1 MKPLLSII
9 IPFYG
14 TADKK
19 MLERCIASIR
29 NQGMETEDYEI
40 LIEDDNGKGLG
51 GARNIG
57 IGKARGEY
65 LLFIDA
71 DDYLFP
77 GMLAQCMVL
86 LTQHPDMISFGFQQV
101 SHSNETVR
109 SKEEATSKTYPTGAA
124 FMNEHN
130 FMGTA

>member
-1 MKPLLSII
+1 
-9 IPFYG
+9 
-14 TADKK
+14 

-77 GMLAQCMVL
+77 
-86 LTQHPDMISFGFQQV
+86 
-101 SHSNETVR
+101 
-109 SKEEATSKTYPTGAA
+109 
-124 FMNEHN
+124 
-130 FMGTA
+130 